1 MVGTQLCQDCR
12 LAETC
17 RQSFGLKRL
26 WMRACNPIC
35 WLTHNPVLCQAVS
48 YKEMAESI
56 VDALTYLGALSFDVL
71 SFLIIERLAT
81 SGHPKIKEDGINI
94 SDWLQVRLRPY
105 IHSCVCVWYTIFGQ
119 LYLLQRS

>member
-1 MVGTQLCQDCR
+1 MHATLY
-12 LAETC
+12 A
-17 RQSFGLKRL
+17 GLQ
-26 WMRACNPIC
+26 
-35 WLTHNPVLCQAVS
+35 HNPVLCQAVS

-94 SDWLQVRLRPY
+94 SDWLQVRPGPC
-105 IHSCVCVWYTIFGQ
+105 IHSCICVWHTLCSQ